1 MAKDPA
7 FLFYSDNFLSGTMFF
22 TDEQVGK
29 YMRLL
34 CAQHQHGHLSEKHML
49 HICKTYDKD
58 IWDKFTKDESGLFYQ
73 PRLET
78 EVEKRKNF
86 TESRR
91 KNRLSPKK
99 QTVKPKKKSNTSKTY
114 DSSYENHMSTHMGN
128 GNGNGNNN
136 VIEIENEIKIILSQI
151 LLKLQLQADDSRE
164 FHDKVYKELTETYK
178 LSCEYEYVVNEG
190 RVDIAIHYKDSLIG
204 IELDNRLPR
213 SKSIV
218 KLSSNFI
225 TYFMLVRN
233 PKSEYNYSTFKNCLL
248 YTNGFLLAE
257 KTKTTFQ
264 QCIDIYDKFILDQT
278 STHAQIDGGEGKAMN
293 SIIAALSKTEKV
305 EDSSKSIPEVWEY
318 ILKHRDSWDA
328 FHQTQLKIKQINS
341 NLVNILTVLK
351 NGNPRK
357 QSTKNAGAAEIHAV
371 AQAARNGNIVDFV
384 GRYGSKS
391 SSGVGKPGKPDNS

>member
-128 GNGNGNNN
+128 GNGNGNINEMGDEKGKGGAGEKPKTHPEFKTC
-136 VIEIENEIKIILSQI
+136 IE
-151 LLKLQLQADDSRE
+151 
-164 FHDKVYKELTETYK
+164 
-178 LSCEYEYVVNEG
+178 
-190 RVDIAIHYKDSLIG
+190 
-204 IELDNRLPR
+204 
-213 SKSIV
+213 
-218 KLSSNFI
+218 
-225 TYFMLVRN
+225 
-233 PKSEYNYSTFKNCLL
+233 
-248 YTNGFLLAE
+248 
-257 KTKTTFQ
+257 
-264 QCIDIYDKFILDQT
+264 IYDKFILEQT

-293 SIIAALSKTEKV
+293 SIISALSKTEKV
-305 EDSSKSIPEVWEY
+305 EDGAKSIPEVWEY

-357 QSTKNAGAAEIHAV
+357 QSKNSGASELATLAKAAE
-371 AQAARNGNIVDFV
+371 NGAIIDLDAKYGK
-384 GRYGSKS
+384 GRH
-391 SSGVGKPGKPDNS
+391 